1 MFDVYFI
8 SGGIFETLH
17 QLMLQIEFYFA
28 SLLLETWGKDTYLK
42 LNIALQGVIPL
53 KGKSNIL
60 PCQLIKQTTRKTQMF
75 DLIDE
80 WEKEFLKL
88 IAEDEITISCPNFDI

>member
-1 MFDVYFI
+1 
-8 SGGIFETLH
+8 
-17 QLMLQIEFYFA
+17 MLQIEFYFA

-60 PCQLIKQTTRKTQMF
+60 PCQLIKQTSRKTQ

-80 WEKEFLKL
+80 WENEFLKL
-88 IAEDEITISCPNFDI
+88 IAVDEITISCPNFDI

>member
-1 MFDVYFI
+1 
-8 SGGIFETLH
+8 
-17 QLMLQIEFYFA
+17 MLQIKFYFA

-42 LNIALQGVIPL
+42 LNIALLQGVIPL

-80 WEKEFLKL
+80 WENEFLKL
-88 IAEDEITISCPNFDI
+88 IAVDEITISCPNFDI